1 MTNRK
6 KPVPGLAPRHAA
18 LWLLTRILDEDMP
31 LDRALEAGLAKDGPL
46 TRLADRDRA
55 FARTMLMTCLRHL
68 GQIDALL
75 KAFQERPLPR
85 RAGPTRHILRLGTAQ
100 ILFLGTA
107 PHAAVASAMELATRD
122 RNARHFKNLVNALL
136 RRTAREGAE
145 TLATLGDAGRLN
157 TPDWLWAGWEAYY
170 GAAQAQAI
178 ATAHLAE
185 PPLDF
190 SLRDHSTQSNYA
202 VSLDA
207 APLPFGGL
215 RRNGGGAVATLSGF
229 EAGDWWVQDFAA
241 SLPARLLG
249 DVKGMRVLD
258 LCAAPGGKTAQLCAA
273 GAEVTALDRAAGRIA
288 RLSGNLARLGL
299 TAETV
304 TADATEWRPAQPFTH
319 ILLDA
324 PCSATGTIRR
334 HPDIPWR
341 KSRNEIATLTA
352 LQDRLL
358 AAAADMLAPGGVLV
372 YCTCS
377 LEPQEGEER
386 IANFLANRTDFT
398 RRPLTATEFPGFDA
412 VEQAITENG
421 DLRTLPCLWPDRG
434 GMDGFYAA
442 RLSRSGQP

>member
-6 KPVPGLAPRHAA
+6 KPGPGLAPRRAA
-18 LWLLTRILDEDMP
+18 LWLLGRILDDNLP
-31 LDRALEAGLAKDGPL
+31 LDRALEAGQAKEGPL
-46 TRLADRDRA
+46 AGLADRDRA
-55 FARTMLMTCLRHL
+55 FARSIVMACLRHL

-75 KAFQERPLPR
+75 KRFQQRPLPR
-85 RAGPTRHILRLGTAQ
+85 RAGPTRHILRLGAAQ

-122 RNARHFKNLVNALL
+122 RHARHFKNLVNALL
-136 RRTAREGAE
+136 RRIAREGEE
-145 TLATLGDAGRLN
+145 TLTTLDDAARLN
-157 TPDWLWAGWEAYY
+157 TPDWLWQGWVSCYGEARAREI
-170 GAAQAQAI
+170 AA
-178 ATAHLAE
+178 AHLTE
-185 PPLDF
+185 PPLDLT
-190 SLRDHSTQSNYA
+190 LRDPAIQSRYA
-202 VSLDA
+202 AALEA

-215 RRNGGGAVATLSGF
+215 RRKGGGAITTLPGF
-229 EAGDWWVQDFAA
+229 DAGDWWVQDIAA
-241 SLPARLLG
+241 SLPAHLLG
-249 DVKGMRVLD
+249 DVKGKQVLD

-273 GAEVTALDRAAGRIA
+273 GAQVTALERAAARVA
-288 RLSGNLARLGL
+288 RLRENLARLGF
-299 TAETV
+299 AADIV

-341 KSRNEIATLTA
+341 RSGDEIATLTS

-358 AAAADMLAPGGVLV
+358 AAAAEMLAPGGVLV

-377 LEPQEGEER
+377 LEPREGEER
-386 IANFLANRTDFT
+386 IANFLALQTDFT
-398 RRPLTATEFPGFDA
+398 RQPVTVGELGTFEDA
-412 VEQAITENG
+412 GKAITPAG

-442 RLSRSGQP
+442 RLSRSP